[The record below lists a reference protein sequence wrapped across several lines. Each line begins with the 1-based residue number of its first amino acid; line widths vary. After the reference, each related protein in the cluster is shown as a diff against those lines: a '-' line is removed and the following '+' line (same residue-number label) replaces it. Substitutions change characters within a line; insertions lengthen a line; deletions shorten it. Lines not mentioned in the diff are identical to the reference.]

1 MNLVKKVSSLL
12 MAAVFVIAFTCG
24 QALASDVVKSVM
36 PLERNGYKLHVASF
50 SLNDGKVKEPILL
63 VHGLTYS
70 SHEFDVNYK
79 DYSLARFLAKQ
90 GFEVWTF
97 DVTGYGSSQQVTDGF
112 MPSSDYAADDIAA
125 VVKAVLAKHNL
136 KNMSVMGWSWG
147 TVTSGRFAAKYPELA
162 KKIVLYAPI
171 VAGLGQADINKPFN
185 HNTWE
190 HAAGDFQLNSKGEI
204 DYNITEPSVVDAFQ
218 SNSWRYDKESSPN
231 GGRRDLC
238 VDSSK
243 RLIPTAS
250 IKAPVLIIAGT
261 LDPYMTTDLC
271 REAYATLTNKDSKL
285 VLIDGAAHAMM
296 MEKPYYKV
304 FRNNVVEFL
313 KK

>member
-1 MNLVKKVSSLL
+1 MCISWKKGKNLCIHRHFL
-12 MAAVFVIAFTCG
+12 
-24 QALASDVVKSVM
+24 Q
-36 PLERNGYKLHVASF
+36 KLYNQTIKR
-50 SLNDGKVKEPILL
+50 LICQ
-63 VHGLTYS
+63 Y
-70 SHEFDVNYK
+70 
-79 DYSLARFLAKQ
+79 
-90 GFEVWTF
+90 
-97 DVTGYGSSQQVTDGF
+97 
-112 MPSSDYAADDIAA
+112 
-125 VVKAVLAKHNL
+125 
-136 KNMSVMGWSWG
+136 
-147 TVTSGRFAAKYPELA
+147 
-162 KKIVLYAPI
+162 
-171 VAGLGQADINKPFN
+171 DINKPFN

-204 DYNITEPSVVDAFQ
+204 DFNITEPSVVDAFQ

-238 VDSSK
+238 VDASK

-271 REAYATLTNKDSKL
+271 REAYSTLKNKDSKL
-285 VLIDGAAHAMM
+285 VLIEGAAHAMM

-304 FRNNVVEFL
+304 FRNNVLEFL